1 MIVIE
6 KWSGLVTAASPYA
19 LPGGA
24 MVHQVNMQCTRPGQM
39 QCRNGYSSF
48 VSATDAPNA
57 VVAIARYS
65 AGTQDQLVALVGNS
79 LAIVS
84 I

>member
-24 MVHQVNMQCTRPGQM
+24 MVHQVNLQCTRPGQI
-39 QCRNGYSSF
+39 QCRNGYAWF
-48 VSATDAPNA
+48 VLPTDAPGA

-65 AGTQDQLVALVGNS
+65 AGTQDQLVALVGTS
-79 LAIVS
+79 LAVVS
-84 I
+84 V